1 MSHRSMI
8 LGAAFSVLALVALG
22 CSLVGRVVNEVV
34 DEATGGAVSTIES
47 LQSEVGE
54 ALATLPAGMPGELP
68 GGVPGQLPSTPEV
81 EPDTEAEGT
90 ITGSLSYPSEA
101 IPPLKVVAFDA
112 RSEAPVATVD
122 TEAGQSTY
130 SLSVPIGGY
139 YVVAY
144 TLDGRLAGGYTL
156 AVLCGLSVECTDHM
170 LVPVGVAPG
179 FAPEGIDPADWYA
192 PEGSFPPMP

>member
-47 LQSEVGE
+47 LQSEMGD

-68 GGVPGQLPSTPEV
+68 GELPGQLPSTTEV
-81 EPDTEAEGT
+81 EPDAEAEGT

-101 IPPLKVVAFDA
+101 IPPLKVIAFDA
-112 RSEAPVATVD
+112 RTEAPVATVD
-122 TEAGQSTY
+122 TKAGQSTY

-144 TLDGRLAGGYTL
+144 ALDGRLAGGYTL
-156 AVLCGLSVECTDHM
+156 AVLCGLSVECTDHT